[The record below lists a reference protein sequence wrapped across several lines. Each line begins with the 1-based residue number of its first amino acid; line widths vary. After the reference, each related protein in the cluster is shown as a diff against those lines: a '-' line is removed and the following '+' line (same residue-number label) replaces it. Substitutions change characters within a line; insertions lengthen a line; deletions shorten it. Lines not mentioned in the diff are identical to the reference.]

1 MITGFLRELFVR
13 PALDLLRGEA
23 RCVRRPVDLAWL
35 GLGLLLGWWL
45 YVPIHELAHALACLA
60 AGGTVTRLEVDAL
73 YGGALLARLFPW
85 VAVGSEY
92 AGQLTG
98 FDTGGSDLVY
108 LATDLG
114 PFLLTLLPG
123 VWALRRTA
131 RAGRGLLFGIS
142 LPFALAPFLS
152 LTGDAYEI
160 GSILVTRVPPWAGEA
175 ARQLL
180 RGDDL
185 FAKGGEIAA
194 GVSLGPPAVWVG
206 YALAA
211 LLGVLWA
218 FGTYR
223 LGAWLATRLGE
234 GPLAA
239 ESADR
244 G

>member
-1 MITGFLRELFVR
+1 
-13 PALDLLRGEA
+13 
-23 RCVRRPVDLAWL
+23 
-35 GLGLLLGWWL
+35 
-45 YVPIHELAHALACLA
+45 
-60 AGGTVTRLEVDAL
+60 
-73 YGGALLARLFPW
+73 
-85 VAVGSEY
+85 
-92 AGQLTG
+92 
-98 FDTGGSDLVY
+98 
-108 LATDLG
+108 
-114 PFLLTLLPG
+114 

-131 RAGRGLLFGIS
+131 RAGRGLLFGIT

-185 FAKGGEIAA
+185 FAKAGEIAA
-194 GVSLGPPAVWVG
+194 AGVPPGPAAAWAG
-206 YALAA
+206 YALAIF
-211 LLGVLWA
+211 LGVLWA
-218 FGTYR
+218 FATYR